1 MTTLRVIIDEM
12 LSTAPGGV
20 ARYTEELTRELI
32 ATAPRGVFVE
42 GVVAASSEPQYARI
56 TERLPG
62 LSTLHKSA
70 LERRELSAAWQHGFT
85 RLPGS
90 GIVHAPSLFA
100 PLARHDRLNTGDQ
113 IAVTIHD
120 TVAWS
125 HPESLSPRLVS
136 WHKSMLKRAERYADA
151 IVVPSHAVADQVS
164 ELAEVADR
172 LRVISGA
179 PSSALRLPS
188 DADDRAAELELP
200 PRYILAIGSLVAR
213 RGIDKLIHALGRVDD
228 DVQLVIVGP
237 DADDPSLAAAVASAS
252 LPASRVRALGQL
264 SDPQLAVVIAHASVF
279 AYPNLEEGFGL
290 PILEAFAL
298 GTPVVHSDAPALIEL
313 SAGAGVAIE
322 RGDEETYADRIAD
335 AVTQVLGDR
344 DLAQRLRFE
353 GIDRAGLYTW
363 RGAAEKVWQL
373 HADL

>member
-1 MTTLRVIIDEM
+1 MTTLRVIVDEM

-264 SDPQLAVVIAHASVF
+264 SDPQLAVVISRASVF

-313 SAGAGVAIE
+313 SAGAGIAIE
-322 RGDEETYADRIAD
+322 RGDDETYSERIAD
-335 AVTQVLGDR
+335 ALSQVLTDR
-344 DLAQRLRFE
+344 QLAERLRFE

>member
-1 MTTLRVIIDEM
+1 MTTLRVIVDEM

-42 GVVAASSEPQYARI
+42 GIVAASSEPQYARI
-56 TERLPG
+56 LERLPG
-62 LSTLHKSA
+62 LTTLHKSA

-85 RLPGS
+85 RLPGT

-136 WHKSMLKRAERYADA
+136 WHKAMLKRAERYADA

-164 ELAEVADR
+164 ELAEVVDR

-179 PSSALRLPS
+179 PSSALTLPS
-188 DADDRAAELELP
+188 DAALRAAELELP
-200 PRYILAIGSLVAR
+200 ERYILAIGSLVAR
-213 RGIDKLIHALGRVDD
+213 RGIDKLIRALGRVDD
-228 DVQLVIVGP
+228 DVQLLIVGP
-237 DADDPSLAAAVASAS
+237 DADDPALAAAIAEAS
-252 LPASRVRALGQL
+252 LPATRVRALGEL
-264 SDPQLAVVIAHASVF
+264 SDPELAVVIARASVF

-313 SAGAGVAIE
+313 SAGAGLAID
-322 RGDEETYADRIAD
+322 RGDDDSYAERIAD
-335 AVTQVLGDR
+335 ALSQVLGDR
-344 DLAQRLRFE
+344 QLAQRMRFE

>member
-1 MTTLRVIIDEM
+1 MTTLRVIVDEM

-252 LPASRVRALGQL
+252 LPASRVRALGEL
-264 SDPQLAVVIAHASVF
+264 SDPQLAVVISRASVF

-313 SAGAGVAIE
+313 SAGAGLAIE
-322 RGDEETYADRIAD
+322 RGDEETYSERIAD
-335 AVTQVLGDR
+335 ALSQVLTDR
-344 DLAQRLRFE
+344 QLAERLRFE